1 MITHIALI
9 VILFN
14 ANPDAAPDSI
24 QTINNE
30 CDHYKNFKANN
41 IVNQFKQKKFDKTY
55 LRSGILFWDFEG
67 SYGGFT
73 CTPIWDAWLWVY
85 WTTYYSE
92 TNVWATY
99 GMEGHYE
106 DYADWRLESPWIVLD
121 PAGACT
127 LSFFHWYMIEYFYD
141 GGNLKVSNDSGLTWS
156 IIYPFEPSGY
166 PCDSAS
172 SWNWGIPGE
181 PCFSGDSSSMGW
193 HQAKFLLD
201 DYAGQEV
208 MIRWHF
214 GSDGAAI
221 YPGWYI
227 DDVRITNVESAGGI
241 ICDAGPTGIILPDI
255 NILPNLTINPQ
266 VSYRNF
272 GWENESID
280 VYLKI
285 DTVGINIYNESLNM
299 ILEPYAETTVTFSP
313 WTTCSGENI
322 ICDVIAYTV
331 LDGDQYPL
339 NDTLTQQTT
348 VSSHFWELL
357 PAPFPI
363 PSSGHSL
370 MSKDDSTY
378 MVMGIHIP
386 GIYLDTTLIYDIAT
400 DTWIGGSKNPY
411 GPASYGTANVVNG
424 KFYRIAGTNDFP
436 DPLNRVDIYDPASNI
451 WSSGVSSPVGLI
463 DHISGVYNDSL
474 IFTFGNGNWDYP
486 PTNYVS
492 FYNVYTNSW
501 TTVTPF
507 PEQGRGACAGGII
520 DSFAI
525 IACGFKAD
533 GTFCKDY
540 IIGIINPSN
549 PASIAWGMWNT
560 IPGMADGRYRV
571 PCGIDKWNKELWLV
585 CGKITGG
592 ETDETWSF
600 NPHTMTWT
608 NWNNPKPHPMSNVT
622 PIVITY
628 TIYGNTG
635 IFVPSGYH
643 SNSYI
648 SEHEFFHTGALGIEE
663 WQKVK
668 ESVNFGFHGNIP
680 NPSKSYTPIS
690 YMTTKSGRVS
700 LKVYDKTGRLIRIL
714 VDRQVE
720 PPGEKTV
727 YWDGK
732 DNNLRKVASGI
743 YFLRLVAEN
752 NIDTYKLVLIH

>member
-1 MITHIALI
+1 MITHIVLI

-41 IVNQFKQKKFDKTY
+41 IVNQLETNEFDDRY
-55 LRSGILFWDFEG
+55 LYYRNIFWDFED
-67 SYGGFT
+67 SNGGFNP
-73 CTPIWDAWLWVY
+73 TPSSDAWQWGEPPEASA
-85 WTTYYSE
+85 YSGI
-92 TNVWATY
+92 NAWGTY
-99 GMEGHYE
+99 GWTGHYD
-106 DYADWRLESPWIVLD
+106 DYADWRLESPCIVLD
-121 PAGACT
+121 SAGACT
-127 LSFFHWYMIEYFYD
+127 LSFFHWYIIQQFFD
-141 GGNLKVSNDSGLTWS
+141 GGNLKVSTDYGITWS
-156 IIYPFEPSGY
+156 IIYPFEPSDY

-172 SWNWGIPGE
+172 SGNWGIPGE

-201 DYAGQEV
+201 DYIGEIV

-214 GSDGAAI
+214 GSDGYFN

-227 DDVRITNVESAGGI
+227 DDVNVTNA
-241 ICDAGPTGIILPDI
+241 TGITKDTGPVTIIKPGI
-255 NILPNLTINPQ
+255 NVLPNLIINPQ
-266 VSYRNF
+266 VSYCNF
-272 GWENESID
+272 GWDSESID

-285 DTVGINIYNESLNM
+285 DSAGTNVYDESLNIM
-299 ILEPYAETTVTFSP
+299 LEPYAETTVTFNP
-313 WTTCSGENI
+313 WTTCNSEG
-322 ICDVIAYTV
+322 VIYDITTYTV
-331 LDGDQYPL
+331 LEGDQYPL
-339 NDTLTQQTT
+339 NDTLIQQTV
-348 VSSHFWELL
+348 VSSRFWELL
-357 PAPFPI
+357 PTPFPL

-370 MSKDDSTY
+370 ASKDDATY
-378 MVMGIHIP
+378 MVFGVHIP

-400 DTWIGGSKNPY
+400 DTWIGGPKNPY
-411 GPASYGTANVVNG
+411 GPASYGTANVTNG

-436 DPLNRVDIYDPASNI
+436 NPLNRVDIYDPASNI
-451 WSSGVSSPVGLI
+451 WSSGTPSPVGLI

-492 FYNVYTNSW
+492 FYDIYTNSW
-501 TTVTPF
+501 TTATPF

-520 DSFAI
+520 DSFTI

-600 NPHTMTWT
+600 NPYTLTWT
-608 NWNNPKPHPMSNVT
+608 NWNLPKPHPVGNVT

-628 TIYGNTG
+628 TVYGNTG
-635 IFVPSGYH
+635 IFMPSGYH

-648 SEHEFFHTGALGIEE
+648 SEHEFFHTGAFGIEE

-668 ESVNFGFHGNIP
+668 EPVNFGFLANIP

-690 YMTTKSGRVS
+690 YMTTKYSRVL
-700 LKVYDKTGRLIRIL
+700 LKVYDKAGRLIRTL
-714 VDRQVE
+714 VDRSVE
-720 PPGEKTV
+720 PAGVKTV

-732 DNNLRKVASGI
+732 DNNFRKVASGI

-752 NIDTYKLVLIH
+752 INDTYKLILIH